1 MQWDLFL
8 VLIALLCTEGAPATG
23 NTIIFSGSTF
33 RAALLSIFNYRNMP
47 RHLSVGELIASMH
60 LPSIAI
66 HTFIATGL
74 SGISIKSRYLY
85 LRFGPLYSPQ

>member
-8 VLIALLCTEGAPATG
+8 VLIALLWTEGAPATG

-33 RAALLSIFNYRNMP
+33 RPALLSISDYRDIP
-47 RHLSVGELIASMH
+47 QHLSVGELIASML

-66 HTFIATGL
+66 HTFVATGT
-74 SGISIKSRYLY
+74 SVSSIKSRYQH